1 MSDSKTESKAPTAE
15 QTTKG
20 ERTRAR
26 IIQAAH
32 RLFIEHGYHGASM
45 RQIAERSGLALGGIY
60 NHFTGKE
67 DIFEAVVAEH
77 NPYGDMVLALETAQG
92 RTVEELVHN
101 GAAGMLGALQGRP
114 DSLHLIFIEIV
125 EFGGQHFPP
134 LIESVSPQM
143 MRFAHRLIQAGGILR
158 PIPLPTLIRAF
169 MGFFFAYYMTEWLFG
184 GQIPSEPRHDTFDDF
199 VDIYLFGVLQQ

>member
-1 MSDSKTESKAPTAE
+1 MPDSKASSKAPTAE
-15 QTTKG
+15 PPTKG

-32 RLFIEHGYHGASM
+32 RLFIEHGYHGTSM
-45 RQIAERSGLALGGIY
+45 RQIAEQSGLALGGIY
-60 NHFTGKE
+60 NHFSGKE
-67 DIFEAVVAEH
+67 DIFAAVVAEH
-77 NPYGDMVLALETAQG
+77 NPYGDMVLALEAAQG

-101 GAAGMLGALQGRP
+101 GAVGMLSALRGRP

-134 LIESVSPQM
+134 LIEKVLPQM
-143 MRFAHRLIQAGGILR
+143 MRFAHRLMQAVGILR

-184 GQIPSEPRHDTFDDF
+184 GQIPSEPRRDTFDDF
-199 VDIYLFGVLQQ
+199 VDIYLFGVLQH